1 MAFCASVIK
10 PVSVELPGLPGHVA
24 QSGFTAAVT
33 GSAQRRLR
41 SIQSLTL
48 YAKGL
53 RNYGVRTRLNAAY
66 RVSAASFHSV
76 ASSEGICDRPLIYP
90 DFVIHKQHRSEKKKT
105 HLFRYLTR
113 VPGFFDIRSSCR
125 DKPLREIINRAVIAG
140 EVCSAALINYCAVL
154 HPGEGETGGG
164 GGGAQVS
171 SKQNE
176 APLRWEKC
184 RDSMTSLSWVTGHTA
199 EL

>member
-24 QSGFTAAVT
+24 QSVFMAAVT

-90 DFVIHKQHRSEKKKT
+90 DFVIHKQHRSEKKKNPLVQVLDPRAGIFLISAT
-105 HLFRYLTR
+105 PAETN
-113 VPGFFDIRSSCR
+113 PSARS
-125 DKPLREIINRAVIAG
+125 
-140 EVCSAALINYCAVL
+140 
-154 HPGEGETGGG
+154 
-164 GGGAQVS
+164 
-171 SKQNE
+171 
-176 APLRWEKC
+176 
-184 RDSMTSLSWVTGHTA
+184 
-199 EL
+199 

>member
-1 MAFCASVIK
+1 M
-10 PVSVELPGLPGHVA
+10 
-24 QSGFTAAVT
+24 AAVT

-105 HLFRYLTR
+105 
-113 VPGFFDIRSSCR
+113 
-125 DKPLREIINRAVIAG
+125 PLVQVLDPRAGIF
-140 EVCSAALINYCAVL
+140 
-154 HPGEGETGGG
+154 
-164 GGGAQVS
+164 
-171 SKQNE
+171 
-176 APLRWEKC
+176 
-184 RDSMTSLSWVTGHTA
+184 
-199 EL
+199 